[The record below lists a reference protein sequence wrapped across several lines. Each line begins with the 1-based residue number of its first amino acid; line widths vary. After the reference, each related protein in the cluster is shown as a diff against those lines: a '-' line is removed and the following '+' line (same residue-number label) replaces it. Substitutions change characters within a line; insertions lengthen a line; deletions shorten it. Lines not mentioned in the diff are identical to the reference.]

1 MFKYQRS
8 DLKDVLELALPA
20 VGENILYMM
29 VWVFDTMMVGR
40 YGGNVAVSSV
50 GLGSEFMYGFSNI
63 FIAVGIGVG
72 ITSLVARRVGANLK
86 SAAEE
91 YLTVGFIIGGILS
104 FIGFLIFFLGSS
116 KLLSITGADDSVI
129 AMGTPY
135 MRIASIGIFFNMLM
149 ILLNSSLRGYGN
161 TKTPLVASILIN
173 IVNIT
178 LDYALIFGNLG
189 LPELGVRGAAIATT
203 IAQFL
208 GFLFILNYVIH
219 KSPIKPRIKYVKK
232 IKLYNFRDLLRLSIP
247 SSMQEAAFTT
257 SRIIS
262 NLMVISMGT
271 VAFAAN
277 QITTTIESISFMPGW
292 GFAVA
297 ATTLVGHKVGEGN
310 LKKAEKYARLSMI
323 LGTSFMIMSS
333 LLFLIVPNGLI
344 KLFISPNEVDVI
356 NLGTLCL
363 MIAAIEQP
371 FMAISMIVG
380 GAFKGLGNTKTP
392 FKVSIISSWIIRLPL
407 MYIVIYKLHLN
418 VTWVWVVTSVQWIFD
433 GSIIYYFY
441 KKNLNKNLVKQNKV
455 I

>member
-116 KLLSITGADDSVI
+116 KLLSITGADDNVI

-310 LKKAEKYARLSMI
+310 LEKAEKYARLSMI

-418 VTWVWVVTSVQWIFD
+418 VAWVWVVTSVQWIFD

>member
-1 MFKYQRS
+1 
-8 DLKDVLELALPA
+8 
-20 VGENILYMM
+20 
-29 VWVFDTMMVGR
+29 
-40 YGGNVAVSSV
+40 
-50 GLGSEFMYGFSNI
+50 
-63 FIAVGIGVG
+63 
-72 ITSLVARRVGANLK
+72 
-86 SAAEE
+86 
-91 YLTVGFIIGGILS
+91 
-104 FIGFLIFFLGSS
+104 
-116 KLLSITGADDSVI
+116 
-129 AMGTPY
+129 MGTPY

-418 VTWVWVVTSVQWIFD
+418 VIWVWVVTSVQWIFD